1 MRRRFA
7 FSKQKPRVA
16 VNHIEGHIYSVSFEH
31 AEVEF
36 PALAL
41 VVSGGH
47 TSLFWWNRN
56 PGDFQHLKYKS
67 SG

>member
-1 MRRRFA
+1 MRRRSLSR
-7 FSKQKPRVA
+7 SKSPFVA

-47 TSLFWWNRN
+47 TSLILGGIGIRRL
-56 PGDFQHLKYKS
+56 PTS
-67 SG
+67 EI